1 MSEAAAAGLDD
12 TLAALADPLRRRAI
26 ELLAKVLQRLVPGDR
41 VPGTWEAPAERDRA
55 IHHELLESKRLIEER
70 TGQEVIHLCYPWH
83 VSGPTA
89 RRLAREVGYRTAFGG
104 KVPGTPLTMPGG
116 DPHSIARI
124 GEVAGMA
131 IGDDTAP
138 GSTVAGAVR
147 NVSRRTIATESHS
160 RRARFTATVC
170 EAKSLVNW

>member
-1 MSEAAAAGLDD
+1 
-12 TLAALADPLRRRAI
+12 
-26 ELLAKVLQRLVPGDR
+26 VPGDR

-70 TGQEVIHLCYPWH
+70 TGQEVVHLCYPWH

-116 DPHSIARI
+116 DPHAIARI
-124 GEVAGMA
+124 GEDYVELL
-131 IGDDTAP
+131 P
-138 GSTVAGAVR
+138 GRGRATLSEVLARKWRRRVR
-147 NVSRRTIATESHS
+147 G
-160 RRARFTATVC
+160 RA
-170 EAKSLVNW
+170 